1 MSARTQAKSKL
12 ISRGPL
18 DPNEARWARMIK
30 TTYTDPLG
38 VERTW
43 ESAERTVRVIPPCY
57 VLIPLCCKPL
67 VHARGICIT
76 PGAGIQVTR
85 PRNCHEGH
93 LRDSLRSSLI

>member
-43 ESAERTVRVIPPCY
+43 ESAERTVRLIPPCY
-57 VLIPLCCKPL
+57 VLIPLCCTLL
-67 VHARGICIT
+67 VYARGICINTRRRYPSDT
-76 PGAGIQVTR
+76 PAGL
-85 PRNCHEGH
+85 PRGPPT
-93 LRDSLRSSLI
+93 